1 MFERTINLIGIDNFN
16 KISNLNILLVGL
28 GGVGSFVFESLIRAG
43 VNNLTIVDY
52 DVVTLSNINRQLV
65 ANINTVGRKKI
76 DVAIEHAKEINNKIN
91 IKALDIKITSEN
103 INNLK
108 NDYDFIVDACDS
120 IDAKISLIKFAKE
133 HNIKIISSMGMGNR
147 LKPQNIKIS
156 SLNKTINDPLAK
168 KLRNILRKENINL
181 NIPVVFSEELPIKKD
196 AINSLVTVPSIAG
209 IYITSYIINS
219 VITVS

>member
-28 GGVGSFVFESLIRAG
+28 GGVGSFVFESLIRSG
-43 VNNLTIVDY
+43 VNNITIVDY
-52 DVVTLSNINRQLV
+52 DVVTPSNINRQLV
-65 ANINTVGRKKI
+65 ANLNTLGRKKV
-76 DVAIEHAKEINNKIN
+76 DVAQEHAKEINNKIN
-91 IKALDIKITSEN
+91 IKVLDLKLTSEN

-120 IDAKISLIKFAKE
+120 IDAKISLIKFAQE
-133 HNIKIISSMGMGNR
+133 HNIKIISAMGMGNR

-168 KLRNILRKENINL
+168 KVRNILRKENISL

-196 AINSLVTVPSIAG
+196 AINSIATVPSVAG

-219 VITVS
+219 VIKVS

>member
-1 MFERTINLIGIDNFN
+1 MFERTINLIGTDNFN

-65 ANINTVGRKKI
+65 ANLNTVGRKKI
-76 DVAIEHAKEINNKIN
+76 DVAIEHAKEINNKIS

-108 NDYDFIVDACDS
+108 SDYDFIVDACDS

>member
-1 MFERTINLIGIDNFN
+1 M
-16 KISNLNILLVGL
+16 
-28 GGVGSFVFESLIRAG
+28 
-43 VNNLTIVDY
+43 
-52 DVVTLSNINRQLV
+52 
-65 ANINTVGRKKI
+65 
-76 DVAIEHAKEINNKIN
+76 
-91 IKALDIKITSEN
+91 DIKITSEN

-133 HNIKIISSMGMGNR
+133 QNIKIISSMGMGNR

-168 KLRNILRKENINL
+168 KLRIILRKENINL

>member
-1 MFERTINLIGIDNFN
+1 MFERTINLIGTDNFN

-91 IKALDIKITSEN
+91 INALDIKITSEN

-147 LKPQNIKIS
+147 IKPQNIKIS

-196 AINSLVTVPSIAG
+196 AINSIVTVPSIAG

>member
-1 MFERTINLIGIDNFN
+1 MFERTINLIGTDNFN

-65 ANINTVGRKKI
+65 ANLNTVGRKKI

-108 NDYDFIVDACDS
+108 SDYDFIVDACDS

>member
-1 MFERTINLIGIDNFN
+1 MFERTINLIGTDNFN

-103 INNLK
+103 INILK
-108 NDYDFIVDACDS
+108 SDYDFIVDACDS

-133 HNIKIISSMGMGNR
+133 QNIKIISSMGMGNR

>member
-65 ANINTVGRKKI
+65 ANINTIGRKKI

-108 NDYDFIVDACDS
+108 SDYDFIVDACDS

-219 VITVS
+219 VIMVS

>member
-65 ANINTVGRKKI
+65 ANINTIGRKKI

-91 IKALDIKITSEN
+91 INALDIKITSEN

>member
-1 MFERTINLIGIDNFN
+1 MFERTINLMGIDNFN

-65 ANINTVGRKKI
+65 ANINTIGRKKI

-108 NDYDFIVDACDS
+108 SDYDFIVDACDS

-219 VITVS
+219 VIMVS

>member
-28 GGVGSFVFESLIRAG
+28 GGVGSFVFESLIRTG

-65 ANINTVGRKKI
+65 ANLNTVGRKKI
-76 DVAIEHAKEINNKIN
+76 DVATEHAKEINNKIN

-108 NDYDFIVDACDS
+108 SDYDFIVDACDS

>member
-1 MFERTINLIGIDNFN
+1 MFERTINLIGTDNFN

-28 GGVGSFVFESLIRAG
+28 GGVGSFVFESLIRTG

-65 ANINTVGRKKI
+65 ANINTIGRKKI
-76 DVAIEHAKEINNKIN
+76 DVATEHAKEINNKIN

-108 NDYDFIVDACDS
+108 SDYDFIVDACDS

>member
-1 MFERTINLIGIDNFN
+1 MFERTINLIGTDNFN

-65 ANINTVGRKKI
+65 ANLNTIGRKKI
-76 DVAIEHAKEINNKIN
+76 DVATEHAKEINNKIN

-108 NDYDFIVDACDS
+108 SDYDFIVDACDS

>member
-28 GGVGSFVFESLIRAG
+28 GGVGSFVFESLIRTG

-65 ANINTVGRKKI
+65 ANINTIGRKKI

-108 NDYDFIVDACDS
+108 SDYDFIVDACDS

>member
-1 MFERTINLIGIDNFN
+1 MFERTINLIGTDNFN

-28 GGVGSFVFESLIRAG
+28 GGAGSFVFESLIRAG

-65 ANINTVGRKKI
+65 ANINTIGRKKI

-108 NDYDFIVDACDS
+108 SDYDFIVDACDS

-133 HNIKIISSMGMGNR
+133 QNIKIISSMGMGNR

>member
-1 MFERTINLIGIDNFN
+1 MFERTINLIGTDNFN

-65 ANINTVGRKKI
+65 ANINTIGRKKI

-108 NDYDFIVDACDS
+108 SDYDFIVDACDS

-133 HNIKIISSMGMGNR
+133 QNIKIISSMGMGNR

>member
-1 MFERTINLIGIDNFN
+1 MFERTINLIGTDNFN

-65 ANINTVGRKKI
+65 ANINTIGRKKI

-133 HNIKIISSMGMGNR
+133 QNIKIISSMGMGNR

>member
-65 ANINTVGRKKI
+65 ANINTIGRKKI

-108 NDYDFIVDACDS
+108 SDYDFIVDACDS

-133 HNIKIISSMGMGNR
+133 QNIKIISSMGMGNR

>member
-1 MFERTINLIGIDNFN
+1 MFERTINLIGTDNFN

-65 ANINTVGRKKI
+65 ANLNTVGRKKI

>member
-1 MFERTINLIGIDNFN
+1 MFERTINLIGTDNFN

-65 ANINTVGRKKI
+65 ANINTIGRKKI

-91 IKALDIKITSEN
+91 INALDIKITSEN

-108 NDYDFIVDACDS
+108 SDYDFIVDACDL

>member
-28 GGVGSFVFESLIRAG
+28 GGVGSFVFESLIRSG
-43 VNNLTIVDY
+43 VNNITIVDY

-65 ANINTVGRKKI
+65 ANLNTLGRKKV
-76 DVAIEHAKEINNKIN
+76 DVAQEHAKEINNKIN
-91 IKALDIKITSEN
+91 IKVLDLKLTSEN

-120 IDAKISLIKFAKE
+120 IDAKISLIKFAQE
-133 HNIKIISSMGMGNR
+133 HNIKIISAMGMGNR

-168 KLRNILRKENINL
+168 KVRNILRKENISL

-196 AINSLVTVPSIAG
+196 AINSIATVPSVAG

-219 VITVS
+219 VIKVS

>member
-1 MFERTINLIGIDNFN
+1 MFERTINLIGTDNFN

-28 GGVGSFVFESLIRAG
+28 GGVGSFVFESLIRTG

-65 ANINTVGRKKI
+65 ANINTIGRKKI

-108 NDYDFIVDACDS
+108 SDYDFIVDACDS

>member
-1 MFERTINLIGIDNFN
+1 MFERTINLIGTDNFN

-65 ANINTVGRKKI
+65 ANINTIGRKKI

-108 NDYDFIVDACDS
+108 SDYDFIVDACDS

>member
-1 MFERTINLIGIDNFN
+1 MFERTINLIGTDNFN

-65 ANINTVGRKKI
+65 ANLNTVGRKKI

-103 INNLK
+103 INILK
-108 NDYDFIVDACDS
+108 SDYDFIVDACDS

-133 HNIKIISSMGMGNR
+133 QNIKIISSMGMGNR

>member
-1 MFERTINLIGIDNFN
+1 MFERTINLIGTDNFN

-65 ANINTVGRKKI
+65 ANINTLGRKKI

-103 INNLK
+103 INILK
-108 NDYDFIVDACDS
+108 SDYDFIVDACDS

>member
-28 GGVGSFVFESLIRAG
+28 GGVGSFVFESLIRSG
-43 VNNLTIVDY
+43 VNNITIVDY

-65 ANINTVGRKKI
+65 ANLNTLGRKKV
-76 DVAIEHAKEINNKIN
+76 DVAQEHAKEINNKIN

-120 IDAKISLIKFAKE
+120 IDAKISLIKFAQE
-133 HNIKIISSMGMGNR
+133 HNIKIISAMGMGNR

>member
-1 MFERTINLIGIDNFN
+1 MFERTINLIGTDNFN

-28 GGVGSFVFESLIRAG
+28 GGVGSFVFESLIRTG

-65 ANINTVGRKKI
+65 ANINTIGRKKI

-108 NDYDFIVDACDS
+108 SDYDFIVDACDS

-209 IYITSYIINS
+209 IYITSYIINR

>member
-65 ANINTVGRKKI
+65 ANINTIGRKKI

-108 NDYDFIVDACDS
+108 SDYDFIVDACDS

-133 HNIKIISSMGMGNR
+133 QNIKIISSMGMGNR

-196 AINSLVTVPSIAG
+196 VINSLVTVPSIAG

>member
-1 MFERTINLIGIDNFN
+1 MFERTINLIGTDNFN

-65 ANINTVGRKKI
+65 ANLNTVGRKKI

-108 NDYDFIVDACDS
+108 SDYDFIVDACDS

-133 HNIKIISSMGMGNR
+133 QNIKIISSMGMGNR

>member
-1 MFERTINLIGIDNFN
+1 MFERTINLIGTDNFN

-65 ANINTVGRKKI
+65 ANINTLGRKKI

-108 NDYDFIVDACDS
+108 SDYDFIVDACDS

-133 HNIKIISSMGMGNR
+133 QNIKIISSMGMGNR

>member
-1 MFERTINLIGIDNFN
+1 MFERTINLIGTDNFN

-65 ANINTVGRKKI
+65 ANLNTVGRKKI

-91 IKALDIKITSEN
+91 INALDIKITSEN

-108 NDYDFIVDACDS
+108 SDYDFIVDACDS

>member
-1 MFERTINLIGIDNFN
+1 MFERTINLIGTDNFN

-43 VNNLTIVDY
+43 ANNLTIVDY

-65 ANINTVGRKKI
+65 ANLNTVGRKKI

-108 NDYDFIVDACDS
+108 SDYDFIVDACDS

>member
-1 MFERTINLIGIDNFN
+1 MFERTINLIGTDNFN

-108 NDYDFIVDACDS
+108 SDYDFIVDACDS

-133 HNIKIISSMGMGNR
+133 QNIKIISSMGMGNR

>member
-1 MFERTINLIGIDNFN
+1 MFERTINLIGTDNFN

-65 ANINTVGRKKI
+65 ANINTIGRKKI

-91 IKALDIKITSEN
+91 INALDIKITSEN
-103 INNLK
+103 INNLN

-196 AINSLVTVPSIAG
+196 DINSLVTVPSIAG

>member
-1 MFERTINLIGIDNFN
+1 MFERTINLIGTDNFN

-28 GGVGSFVFESLIRAG
+28 GGVGSFVFESLIRTG

-65 ANINTVGRKKI
+65 ANINTIGRKKI

-91 IKALDIKITSEN
+91 INALDIKITSEN

-108 NDYDFIVDACDS
+108 SDYDFIVDACDS

>member
-1 MFERTINLIGIDNFN
+1 MFERTINLIGTDNFN

-28 GGVGSFVFESLIRAG
+28 GGVGSFVFESLIRTG

-65 ANINTVGRKKI
+65 ANLNTVGRKKI
-76 DVAIEHAKEINNKIN
+76 DVAIEHAKEINNKIS

-108 NDYDFIVDACDS
+108 SDYDFIVDACDS

>member
-1 MFERTINLIGIDNFN
+1 MFERTINLIGTDNFN

-65 ANINTVGRKKI
+65 ANINTIGRKKI
-76 DVAIEHAKEINNKIN
+76 DVATEHAKEINNKIN

-108 NDYDFIVDACDS
+108 SDYDFIVDACDS

>member
-1 MFERTINLIGIDNFN
+1 MFERTINLIGTDNFN

-65 ANINTVGRKKI
+65 ANLNTVGRKKI

-103 INNLK
+103 INILK
-108 NDYDFIVDACDS
+108 SDYDFIVDACDS

>member
-1 MFERTINLIGIDNFN
+1 MFERTINLIGTDNFN

-65 ANINTVGRKKI
+65 ANINTLGRKKI
-76 DVAIEHAKEINNKIN
+76 DVATEHAKEINNKIN

-108 NDYDFIVDACDS
+108 SDYDFIVDACDS

>member
-65 ANINTVGRKKI
+65 ANLNTVGRKKI

-103 INNLK
+103 INILK
-108 NDYDFIVDACDS
+108 SDYDFIVDACDS

-133 HNIKIISSMGMGNR
+133 QNIKIISSMGMGNR
-147 LKPQNIKIS
+147 IKPQNIKIS